1 MFRVKARKSD
11 SRRRMNGPIVACAAA
26 GATASRYFEASDTD
40 QRKDRAMEHPY
51 ALNEIRRKPRDR
63 KKLAAETIRRATRQ
77 APRFAPLPPLPTIPD
92 VELLTPGSPKYD
104 ECLPASNLRTTVR
117 PALRALCKTEQSVAA
132 ILHWGAQ
139 RTAVCATLRRPFVRG
154 IFPERQR
161 RHRHP

>member
-1 MFRVKARKSD
+1 
-11 SRRRMNGPIVACAAA
+11 
-26 GATASRYFEASDTD
+26 EAPDTD
-40 QRKDRAMEHPY
+40 RRKDRAMEHPY

-132 ILHWGAQ
+132 ILHWVRTNGLPFALRCGGHSFEGFSQSANVVIDTRKIDDVTLDAGSQTVTVGAGVSLD
-139 RTAVCATLRRPFVRG
+139 TVYKALK
-154 IFPERQR
+154 
-161 RHRHP
+161 